1 MADKK
6 ELSSVIGSNNPK
18 YSADN
23 IKVLKGLEAVR
34 KRPGMYIGDTDS
46 GSGLHRMI
54 YEVVDNSIDE
64 SLAGY
69 CDKVSVYIHIDNSIT
84 VKDNGR
90 GIPIDMHKNEGKSAA
105 EVIMTELHAGGK
117 FDENSYK
124 VSGGLHGVGVSVV
137 NALSE
142 WLKLQVKRDGGVYF
156 QEYTNGIP
164 EYPLKKIGN
173 TEETGTKIT
182 FRPSEEIFGD
192 IEFSL
197 PVIVKKLRELAF
209 LNRGV
214 KIKLLDERVGE
225 EELFH
230 YEGGIVEFVNYL
242 NQNKTALHSD
252 VVFLARK
259 EDKLGLDIALQWT
272 DSYQENILCYT
283 NNIGNADGGTHL
295 SGFKIGLTRTVQ
307 KYIKA
312 SQKNIKVN
320 VTGDDIREG
329 LTAVISL
336 KMADPKFS
344 SQTKDKLVSSE
355 VMQFVSNSVAD
366 ALQEFLDE
374 NPAIGKSVTNKIIDA
389 ASAREAARK
398 AREMTRRKGALEGMN
413 LPGKLADC
421 QVKDP
426 NEAEIFIV
434 EGDSAGGSAKQG
446 RERKNQA
453 ILPLRGKI
461 LNVEKSRLDKLFK
474 NDQIVSLV
482 SALGT
487 GIGVDEF
494 DLSKIR
500 YKKIII
506 MTDADV
512 DGAHISTLLLTFFFR
527 YMPEIVEHG
536 YLYLAQPPLYGVKK
550 RSKLTYIRNEK
561 QFQEFLVREGADDLY
576 IKVNDTDTEIKDKEF
591 KTFLNNLVK
600 LRDSLNRTDYVYDSV
615 VVEAIARIGGI
626 GDEDLKELSVAEE
639 KFRLIKEYIEK
650 EHPERLPVSVDIKED
665 PEHSEYELLIKTHIR
680 GVEKLTPINFRYT
693 SASEIKMINRLFGI
707 LKEAGEGPYEIMT
720 KEGDSSSETVNS
732 WKILLNKVL
741 AKARAA
747 YKIQRYK
754 GLGEMNPEQ
763 LWETTL
769 NPETRMLLRINS
781 EDVAEADRIFDILM
795 GENVEP
801 RRQFIQKNALKAN
814 LDI

>member
-6 ELSSVIGSNNPK
+6 ELSSMIGSNIPK

-34 KRPGMYIGDTDS
+34 KRPGMYIGDTDN

-69 CDKVSVYIHIDNSIT
+69 CDKVSVYVHIDNSIT

-156 QEYTNGIP
+156 QEYANGIP

-182 FRPSEEIFGD
+182 FKPDEKIFGD

-197 PVIVKKLRELAF
+197 SVIVKKLRELAF

-225 EELFH
+225 EKLFH

-242 NQNKTALHSD
+242 NQNKSALHSD
-252 VVFLARK
+252 VVFLSR
-259 EDKLGLDIALQWT
+259 EEEKLGLDIALQWT

-295 SGFKIGLTRTVQ
+295 SGFKTGLTRTVQ
-307 KYIKA
+307 KFIKA
-312 SQKNIKVN
+312 TQKNIKVSI
-320 VTGDDIREG
+320 TGDDIREG
-329 LTAVISL
+329 LTAVVSL

-355 VMQFVSNSVAD
+355 VMQFVSNSVSD

-374 NPAIGKSVTNKIIDA
+374 NPATGKSVTNKIIDA
-389 ASAREAARK
+389 ASAREAAKK

-474 NDQIVSLV
+474 NEQIVSLV

-487 GIGVDEF
+487 GIGTDEF

-561 QFQEFLVREGADDLY
+561 QFQEFLVNEGADDIY
-576 IKVNDTDTEIKDKEF
+576 IKTGDTGNEIKDKDF
-591 KTFLNNLVK
+591 KAFLNNLVK

-615 VVEAIARIGGI
+615 VVEAIAKIGGI
-626 GDEDLKELSVAEE
+626 NDEDLRELSIAEE
-639 KFRLIKEYIEK
+639 KYRLIKEYIEK
-650 EHPERLPVSVDIKED
+650 EHPERLPVNVDIKED
-665 PEHSEYELLIKTHIR
+665 PEHSEYELMIKTHIR

-720 KEGDSSSETVNS
+720 KEDDSSSETVNS
-732 WKILLNKVL
+732 WKILLNRVL
-741 AKARAA
+741 AKARSA

-769 NPETRMLLRINS
+769 NPETRMLLRIRS

>member
-6 ELSSVIGSNNPK
+6 ELSSMIGSNIPK

-34 KRPGMYIGDTDS
+34 KRPGMYIGDTDN

-69 CDKVSVYIHIDNSIT
+69 CDKVSVYVHIDNSIT

-156 QEYTNGIP
+156 QEYANGIP

-182 FRPSEEIFGD
+182 FKPDEKIFGD

-197 PVIVKKLRELAF
+197 SVIVKKLRELAF

-225 EELFH
+225 EKLFH

-242 NQNKTALHSD
+242 NQNKSALHSD
-252 VVFLARK
+252 VVFLSR
-259 EDKLGLDIALQWT
+259 EEEKLGLDIALQWT

-295 SGFKIGLTRTVQ
+295 SGFKTGLTRTVQ
-307 KYIKA
+307 KFIKA
-312 SQKNIKVN
+312 TQKNIKVSI
-320 VTGDDIREG
+320 TGDDIREG
-329 LTAVISL
+329 LTAVVSL

-355 VMQFVSNSVAD
+355 VMQFVSNSVSD

-374 NPAIGKSVTNKIIDA
+374 NPATGKSVTNKIIDA
-389 ASAREAARK
+389 ASAREAAKK

-474 NDQIVSLV
+474 NEQIVSLV

-487 GIGVDEF
+487 GIGTDEF

-561 QFQEFLVREGADDLY
+561 QFQEFLVNEGADDIY
-576 IKVNDTDTEIKDKEF
+576 IKTGDTGNEIKDKDF
-591 KTFLNNLVK
+591 KVFLNNLVK

-615 VVEAIARIGGI
+615 VVEAIAKIGGI
-626 GDEDLKELSVAEE
+626 NDEDLRELSIAEE
-639 KFRLIKEYIEK
+639 KYRLIKEYIEK
-650 EHPERLPVSVDIKED
+650 EHPERLPVNVDIKED
-665 PEHSEYELLIKTHIR
+665 PEHSEYELMIKTHIR

-720 KEGDSSSETVNS
+720 KEDDSSSETVNS
-732 WKILLNKVL
+732 WKILLNRVL
-741 AKARAA
+741 AKARSA

-769 NPETRMLLRINS
+769 NPETRMLLRIRS